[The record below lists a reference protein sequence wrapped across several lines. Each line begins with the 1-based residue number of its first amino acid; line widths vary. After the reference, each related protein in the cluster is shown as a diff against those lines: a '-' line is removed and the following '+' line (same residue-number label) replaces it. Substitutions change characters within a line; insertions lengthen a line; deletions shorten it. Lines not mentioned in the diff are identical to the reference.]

1 MTVRYV
7 PFLTV
12 PTMVSAEV
20 VFGFD
25 RMLAGGL
32 GSSTRAMVVS
42 QFSTVRED
50 LMGWFMGFS
59 TSGFSAGNFS
69 AGDEA
74 SGWAFSG
81 GDGFDWDEFSLAV
94 LADEKLAFWGVSVG
108 TVEGLLVGLLL
119 TIGVGFSLGWIMAI
133 VPPAIA
139 ATPVRLAMMRA
150 GFGRP
155 NFSMMSSL
163 E

>member
-12 PTMVSAEV
+12 PTMVSGEV
-20 VFGFD
+20 PLGFD

-50 LMGWFMGFS
+50 LIGWLAGFSAGGFS
-59 TSGFSAGNFS
+59 TSGFSAGS
-69 AGDEA
+69 EV
-74 SGWAFSG
+74 SGWERS
-81 GDGFDWDEFSLAV
+81 DWDGLSLAV
-94 LADEKLAFWGVSVG
+94 L
-108 TVEGLLVGLLL
+108 TVEGLVLVVLLSVGAVDGRVVLL
-119 TIGVGFSLGWIMAI
+119 TIGVGSSLGWTMAM
-133 VPPAIA
+133 VTPAIA
-139 ATPVRLAMMRA
+139 ATPARLAIMRA

-155 NFSMMSSL
+155 NFSMVSSL